1 MEAKIGT
8 TKRRGNKTKTLDKAT
23 LNQMRRSK
31 KENETKH
38 IVNKRGENEDE
49 NRRITETEKG
59 DKSQTKRTGTKQKKN
74 RKRGGEN

>member
-8 TKRRGNKTKTLDKAT
+8 TKRRGTKTKTLDKAT

-38 IVNKRGENEDE
+38 IVNKRGENGDE
-49 NRRITETEKG
+49 NRRITETKKA
-59 DKSQTKRTGTKQKKN
+59 DKS
-74 RKRGGEN
+74 

>member
-31 KENETKH
+31 KENETEH
-38 IVNKRGENEDE
+38 IVKKRGENKDE
-49 NRRITETEKG
+49 NRRITETIKA
-59 DKSQTKRTGTKQKKN
+59 DKS
-74 RKRGGEN
+74 